1 MTRKHFN
8 ALASALRA
16 ARPDID
22 EAAFHTLI
30 HAIADICANANPSFS
45 RDKFIYAIMEH

>member
-16 ARPDID
+16 ARPSMPR
-22 EAAFHTLI
+22 EPFLELLNS
-30 HAIADICANANPSFS
+30 IADICASSNPGFQRS
-45 RDKFIYAIMEH
+45 KFFDAVMED